1 MTTIHFQKATY
12 FTSAV
17 ELSQLPPDTGAEIA
31 FIGRSNAG
39 KSSAL
44 NAITGVKG
52 LARVSQTPGRTQ
64 MINLFSLDESHRL
77 VDLPG
82 YGYAKAPSRVSVKW
96 GEMTANYLEYRASL
110 AGLVLIMDARHPFK
124 PADMELIDWSIDFSL
139 RLHILLTKA
148 DKLNNSAQQ
157 KTVQT
162 ACRVLSDA
170 IDAGLAS
177 VQLFSAVKKMGIA
190 EAREQLTQWFRD

>member
-1 MTTIHFQKATY
+1 MTSIHFQKATY

-17 ELSQLPPDTGAEIA
+17 ELSQLPPDMGAEIA

-96 GEMTANYLEYRASL
+96 GEMTADYLEHRASL
-110 AGLVLIMDARHPFK
+110 AGLVLVMDARHPFK

-139 RLHILLTKA
+139 RL
-148 DKLNNSAQQ
+148 
-157 KTVQT
+157 
-162 ACRVLSDA
+162 
-170 IDAGLAS
+170 
-177 VQLFSAVKKMGIA
+177 
-190 EAREQLTQWFRD
+190 